1 MQDVVMDLLALSWDL
16 LGVSLKDVILRYLVG
31 TYDIIFNLDGTVLL
45 DYGDL
50 LGGTSDQLGPLLAY
64 L

>member
-1 MQDVVMDLLALSWDL
+1 MDLLALSWDL